1 MKGTESQIL
10 KVVKE
15 MGDADNEAIA
25 RKMNTTQRYVATI
38 CKNLVKDG
46 YLKEKALGK
55 YMLTLKSEK
64 SISPVVA
71 KGGVIAVLKGGL

>member
-25 RKMNTTQRYVATI
+25 RKMNTTQRYAVTI
-38 CKNLVKDG
+38 SKNLVKDG
-46 YLKEKALGK
+46 YLREKSPGK
-55 YMLTLKSEK
+55 YILTHKGERE
-64 SISPVVA
+64 ISPLVCR
-71 KGGVIAVLKGGL
+71 GPIAVLKGGL